1 MLRAV
6 ACGAVREQVVT
17 RGRGGWEAKGMGRT
31 GGHSPEILDCW
42 LA

>member
-6 ACGAVREQVVT
+6 ACWAVRVQVMT
-17 RGRGGWEAKGMGRT
+17 RRRGGWEAKGMGRA